1 MSSADPGLYPG
12 ELLAIPGSGGVFVAG
27 DSEISPR
34 LVHFTSTAD
43 VMLLSENV
51 SAHVRE
57 MLLKRAFSWACL
69 TLAYSCLHRRPFC
82 WQMLLKGAHDN
93 VIITLLKPIET

>member
-27 DSEISPR
+27 DSEMSPR

-43 VMLLSENV
+43 VTHLVIEIVPAENN
-51 SAHVRE
+51 S
-57 MLLKRAFSWACL
+57 RA
-69 TLAYSCLHRRPFC
+69 R
-82 WQMLLKGAHDN
+82 
-93 VIITLLKPIET
+93 I